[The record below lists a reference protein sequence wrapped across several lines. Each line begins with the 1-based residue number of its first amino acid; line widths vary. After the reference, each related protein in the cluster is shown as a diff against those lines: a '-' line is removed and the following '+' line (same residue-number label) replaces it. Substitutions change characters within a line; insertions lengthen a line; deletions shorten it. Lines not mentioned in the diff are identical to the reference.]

1 MKGPVPTPAPVFS
14 LRLVTGRLVALVTR
28 QKVQELKIFLPP
40 HSQVHQRVPLFVGS
54 KGEVEYLESFLNK

>member
-1 MKGPVPTPAPVFS
+1 VFS
-14 LRLVTGRLVALVTR
+14 LRFVTDRLVAMVTR
-28 QKVQELKIFLPP
+28 QKVQELKISLPP